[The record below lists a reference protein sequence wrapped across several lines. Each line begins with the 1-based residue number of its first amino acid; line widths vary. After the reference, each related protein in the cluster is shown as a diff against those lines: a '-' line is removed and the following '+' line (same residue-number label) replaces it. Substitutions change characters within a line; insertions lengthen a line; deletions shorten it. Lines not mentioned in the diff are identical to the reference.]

1 MVSMMWRSI
10 TDWQCIFVDES
21 MHRVDEE
28 EKNEDQITGAKMTF
42 KASVFCFWDDIKEA
56 KRLC

>member
-1 MVSMMWRSI
+1 MMWRSI